1 MNNDPSI
8 RNNAK
13 TKVGVPR
20 AYKTVKPGDVHGQLS
35 NSVNFKENHSK
46 ESNQGDIEGIGRRLN
61 TSYIQAR
68 TKTYQRKEVRQ
79 ESPHFSNPSIKRN
92 SNQSKSVQKNGAS
105 RESNFKYRFKG
116 DLQVRKDFRF
126 KNGEL
131 ALAKNTN
138 VTHNNI
144 ITANKVIINYSGTKT
159 APSTE
164 YPMADAQ

>member
-20 AYKTVKPGDVHGQLS
+20 AYKTVKPGDVHSQLS

-79 ESPHFSNPSIKRN
+79 ESPLFCLFWCPHFSNPSIKRN

-116 DLQVRKDFRF
+116 DLQVGKDFRF
-126 KNGEL
+126 
-131 ALAKNTN
+131 
-138 VTHNNI
+138 
-144 ITANKVIINYSGTKT
+144 
-159 APSTE
+159 
-164 YPMADAQ
+164 